1 MSFLV
6 FHREINDESSCPLK
20 NDEGVDRNPDE
31 RKGQKDHPKY
41 YIFLEGGTVP
51 GRLLWLLRDVDLEL
65 LVIGLLVFKIDV
77 IELPLEE
84 PIGSD
89 VLREAVFL

>member
-1 MSFLV
+1 MFYL
-6 FHREINDESSCPLK
+6 EISHKMGCSLE

-31 RKGQKDHPKY
+31 RKGQKDHPKD

-51 GRLLWLLRDVDLEL
+51 GRLLWLLGDVDLEL
-65 LVIGLLVFKIDV
+65 LVIGLLVFKVDI

-89 VLREAVFL
+89 VLREAVVL